1 MNKRKC
7 VWCGKEFIPNSPKQT
22 SCGDRHFRPCI
33 DCGKLIE
40 VKESYQNYIK
50 AGGRRCP
57 ECRNKSIGRTRKS
70 KSPEEKARIQ
80 EKMRATSRA
89 RYGVDNP
96 MQCSEI
102 QERSK
107 EGVRRVYGVE
117 NLSQSPEIQRRI
129 RENSRKRYGVD
140 HYSQSPEVR
149 QHMIQGMIDKYGDSC
164 PMRVSEIREKTI
176 QTVRNRYGVDNV
188 GQADEVKDHMKKT
201 CRDRYGVDYAL
212 QAESIRQQIKETCK
226 SKYGCYGAPP
236 KLFLEKM
243 KDEGFKL
250 KYTEFVDDTAAY
262 IDKHYDG
269 HVPLNKLVKDLE
281 LDFTT
286 VYDIVD
292 KKDLWDK
299 VSKQVS
305 SMEVELVDYLKSLD
319 PDIVYIMHDRN
330 IIHPYEIDIYLPQY
344 SIGIECDPTFTYNS
358 SFKSFGSS
366 DPIKSSYHK
375 MKTDLCEKKEIFLLH
390 IFGYEWTN
398 RKDIILSMI
407 RNMLKKNES
416 RIYARKCTIR
426 TVDDKICAEFLNQNH
441 RQGYCRSS
449 IRLGL
454 YYKDELISLMTF
466 GHTRIGV
473 GKMLEDTD
481 CTYELLRFCNKLNT
495 SVVGGASKLFK
506 HFLAIVDSDKI
517 VSFSD
522 RAHTQGSLYSTLGFH
537 AVSMS
542 DPGYVWVNIYN
553 DQYLNRTQC
562 QKNNL
567 RKLFNDDTI
576 DIENKTERQIMEEHG
591 YARVYDSG
599 VIRWEYV
606 ANKKS

>member
-1 MNKRKC
+1 MDKRKC
-7 VWCGKEFIPNSPKQT
+7 VWCGKEFTPRSPRQT
-22 SCGDRHFRPCI
+22 SCGDKHYRPCI
-33 DCGKLIE
+33 ECGKLIE

-57 ECRNKSIGRTRKS
+57 ECRGKAISKARKS
-70 KSPEEKARIQ
+70 KSTDEKNRIL

-96 MQCSEI
+96 MQCREI

-107 EGVRRVYGVE
+107 EGVRRVYGVD

-140 HYSQSPEVR
+140 HYSQCPEIR
-149 QHMIQGMIDKYGDSC
+149 QHMINGMIDKYGDSC
-164 PMRVSEIREKTI
+164 PNRVPEIRDKTI

-188 GQADEVKDHMKKT
+188 GQSNEIQNRMKAT
-201 CRDRYGVDYAL
+201 CRERYGVNYAL
-212 QAESIRQQIKETCK
+212 QAESIRNQIRKTCK
-226 SKYGCYGAPP
+226 EKYGCYGAPP
-236 KLFLEKM
+236 QLFLDKM
-243 KDEGFKL
+243 KDDTFRL
-250 KYTEFVDDTAAY
+250 RYTEFIDDTSQY
-262 IDKHYDG
+262 IDTHYGG

-292 KKDLWDK
+292 KQCMWDK
-299 VSKQVS
+299 VSKQIS
-305 SMEVELVDYLKSLD
+305 SMEVEVMDYLKSLD
-319 PDIVYIMHDRN
+319 PDIIIITHDRN
-330 IIHPYEIDIYLPQY
+330 VIHPYEIDIYLPEY
-344 SIGIECDPTFTYNS
+344 HLGIECNPTFTHNS
-358 SFKSFGSS
+358 SFKSFGNT

-375 MKTDLCEKKEIFLLH
+375 MKTDLCEAKGVFLFH

-407 RNMLKKNES
+407 RNMLKKNKN
-416 RIYARKCTIR
+416 RIYARKCSIR

-449 IRLGL
+449 VRLGL
-454 YYKDELISLMTF
+454 YYEDEIVSLMTF
-466 GHTRIGV
+466 GHTRIGI
-473 GKMLEDTD
+473 GKMLKDTD
-481 CTYELLRFCNKLNT
+481 STYELLRFCNKINI

-506 HFLAIVDSDKI
+506 HFLSIVHSDKI

-522 RAHTQGSLYSTLGFH
+522 RSHTQGSLYRTLGFR
-537 AVSMS
+537 AVSIS
-542 DPGYVWVNIYN
+542 DPGYIWVNIYN

-567 RKLFNDDTI
+567 TKLFNDATI

-599 VIRWEYV
+599 VIRWEY
-606 ANKKS
+606 AL

>member
-1 MNKRKC
+1 MDKRKC
-7 VWCGKEFIPNSPKQT
+7 VWCGKEFMPNSPKQT
-22 SCGDRHFRPCI
+22 SCGDKHFRPCI

-57 ECRNKSIGRTRKS
+57 DCRNKAIGQTRKS
-70 KSPEEKARIQ
+70 KSSEEKNRIL

-107 EGVRRVYGVE
+107 QGVRRIYGVE
-117 NLSQSPEIQRRI
+117 NLSQSPEIQQRI

-140 HYSQSPEVR
+140 HYSQSPEIR
-149 QHMIQGMIDKYGDSC
+149 EHMIKGMIDKYGDSC
-164 PMRVSEIREKTI
+164 PNRVPEIRDKTI

-188 GQADEVKDHMKKT
+188 GQSDEIKERMKKT
-201 CRDRYGVDYAL
+201 CQERYGVDYAL
-212 QAESIRQQIKETCK
+212 QSEEIRNQIRETCK

-236 KLFLEKM
+236 KLFLKKM
-243 KDEGFKL
+243 EDETFRIR
-250 KYTEFVDDTAAY
+250 YTEFIDDPSKY
-262 IDKHYDG
+262 IDTHYDG
-269 HVPLNKLVKDLE
+269 HVSLNKLVKDLE

-292 KKDLWDK
+292 KQCMWDK
-299 VSKQVS
+299 VSKQIS
-305 SMEVELVDYLKSLD
+305 SMEVEVMDYLKSLD
-319 PDIVYIMHDRN
+319 PDIIIITHDRN
-330 IIHPYEIDIYLPQY
+330 VIHPYEIDIYLPEY
-344 SIGIECDPTFTYNS
+344 HLGIECNPTFTHNS
-358 SFKSFGSS
+358 SFKSFGNT

-375 MKTDLCEKKEIFLLH
+375 MKTDLCEAKGVFLFH

-407 RNMLKKNES
+407 RNMLKKNKN
-416 RIYARKCTIR
+416 RIYARKCSIR

-449 IRLGL
+449 VRLGL
-454 YYKDELISLMTF
+454 YYEDEIVSLMTF
-466 GHTRIGV
+466 GHTRIGI
-473 GKMLEDTD
+473 GKMLKDTD
-481 CTYELLRFCNKLNT
+481 STYELLRFCNKINI

-506 HFLAIVDSDKI
+506 HFLSTVDSDKI

-522 RAHTQGSLYSTLGFH
+522 RSHTQGSLYRTLGFH
-537 AVSMS
+537 AVSMT

-553 DQYLNRTQC
+553 DQCLNRTQC

-567 RKLFNDDTI
+567 TKLFNDATI

-599 VIRWEYV
+599 VIRWEYTL
-606 ANKKS
+606 

>member
-1 MNKRKC
+1 MDKRKC
-7 VWCGKEFIPNSPKQT
+7 VWCGKEFTPRSPRQT
-22 SCGDRHFRPCI
+22 SCGDKHYKPCI
-33 DCGKLIE
+33 ECGKLIE

-57 ECRNKSIGRTRKS
+57 ECRGKAISKARKS
-70 KSPEEKARIQ
+70 KSTDEKNQIL

-96 MQCSEI
+96 MQCREI

-107 EGVRRVYGVE
+107 EGVRRVYGVD

-140 HYSQSPEVR
+140 HYSQSLEIR
-149 QHMIQGMIDKYGDSC
+149 QHMINGMIDKYGDSC
-164 PMRVSEIREKTI
+164 PNRVPEIRDKTI

-188 GQADEVKDHMKKT
+188 GQSDEIKERVKKT
-201 CRDRYGVDYAL
+201 CQERYGVDYAL
-212 QAESIRQQIKETCK
+212 QSEEIRNQIRETCK

-236 KLFLEKM
+236 KLFLKKM
-243 KDEGFKL
+243 EDETFRIR
-250 KYTEFVDDTAAY
+250 YTEFIDDPSKY
-262 IDKHYDG
+262 IDIHYDG

-292 KKDLWDK
+292 KQCMWDK
-299 VSKQVS
+299 VSKQIS
-305 SMEVELVDYLKSLD
+305 SMEVEIMDYLKSLD
-319 PDIVYIMHDRN
+319 PAITIITHDRN
-330 IIHPYEIDIYLPQY
+330 VIHPYEIDIYLPEY
-344 SIGIECDPTFTYNS
+344 HLGIECNPTFTHNS
-358 SFKSFGSS
+358 SFKSFGNT

-375 MKTDLCEKKEIFLLH
+375 MKTDLCEAKGVFLFH

-407 RNMLKKNES
+407 RNMLKKNKN
-416 RIYARKCTIR
+416 RIYARKCSIR

-449 IRLGL
+449 VRLGL
-454 YYKDELISLMTF
+454 YYEDEIVSLMTF
-466 GHTRIGV
+466 GHTRIGI
-473 GKMLEDTD
+473 GKMLKDTD
-481 CTYELLRFCNKLNT
+481 STYELLRFCNKINI

-506 HFLAIVDSDKI
+506 HFLSIVDPDKI

-522 RAHTQGSLYSTLGFH
+522 RSHSQGSLYRTLGFH
-537 AVSMS
+537 AVSMT

-553 DQYLNRTQC
+553 DEYLNRTQC

-567 RKLFNDDTI
+567 TKLFNDVTI

-599 VIRWEYV
+599 VIRWEYTL
-606 ANKKS
+606 